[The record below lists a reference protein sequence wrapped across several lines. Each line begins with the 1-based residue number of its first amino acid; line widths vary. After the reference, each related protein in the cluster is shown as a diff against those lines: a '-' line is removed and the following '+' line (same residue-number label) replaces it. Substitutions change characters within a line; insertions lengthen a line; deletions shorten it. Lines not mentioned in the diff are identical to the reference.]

1 MFLEKVYLGIEKQK
15 KLHDTEANDNDGYL
29 SHHGVKGMHW
39 GIRRYQNPDGSLTN
53 AGKLRYSVKS
63 EADIVKSKATTKYL
77 PFKTMPINK
86 DTVKA
91 RGMLTDEEADK
102 CISLA
107 NKLFDKASKEEP
119 KITNDILDVVKKS
132 NATMYGLDYRLKQ
145 PTSIAAKIGSDSKS
159 DGISMEEAASGINDT
174 IRYTVLANDKDFT
187 NTYRS
192 VQQSLTEKGYSERKC
207 KNFFEGFKNGKVSH
221 KAVQS
226 SYQSPDGIIFEVQ
239 FQTPLSQAAKE
250 LKVPL
255 YEEVRQAS
263 TSPSR
268 REYLIGQMNALANN
282 VSDPPDV
289 FDIPSF
295 SASSKVKHSG
305 VFGERVLRPHD
316 DETYLAH
323 HGIKG
328 QQWGVKNGPPYPIH
342 RDAAYNTANDIYNKL
357 DTFDYGCI
365 IDGKRYNETNLDEVN
380 WSKYRTTP
388 VEDFEKTKIGTCWDY
403 TNYQHEKLKEAGVD
417 HTTRMIVMDT
427 DIGPVTHTFTTF
439 QDSTGQK
446 YWLEQ
451 ALYSERGIHPIE
463 DYTDA
468 VDVISKRYDS
478 SKKRAFD
485 VYEFNPDGM
494 DKGLSDQE
502 FFNRATSGDP
512 IFQHKENTDSNID
525 ISTKNW
531 MRINE
536 FYKSMSY
543 KDRKLID
550 PDSTYEPE
558 NYFKSL
564 DHYKK
569 TTAYNFISDDGFL
582 VAEKIPK
589 NQNVDDT
596 NGVEIGIGVKN
607 KGKGVGTKMV
617 SDLVDW
623 FDNQNDIDTMWWPVD
638 KSNKA
643 SIRVAEKNGFIKD
656 PIGDNYIYAKDSAYK
671 KLGIE
676 Q

>member
-15 KLHDTEANDNDGYL
+15 RLHDTEANDNDGYL

-39 GIRRYQNPDGSLTN
+39 GIRRYQNPDGSLTK

-77 PFKTMPINK
+77 PFKAMPINK

-159 DGISMEEAASGINDT
+159 DGISMEQAASGINDT
-174 IRYTVLANDKDFT
+174 IRYTVLANDKNFT
-187 NTYRS
+187 DTYRS

-226 SYQSPDGIIFEVQ
+226 SYQSPDGMIFEVQ

-282 VSDPPDV
+282 VSDPPNV

-323 HGIKG
+323 HGVKG
-328 QQWGVKNGPPYPIH
+328 QQWGIKNGPPYPLH
-342 RDAAYNTANDIYNKL
+342 RDAAYNTAN
-357 DTFDYGCI
+357 
-365 IDGKRYNETNLDEVN
+365 
-380 WSKYRTTP
+380 
-388 VEDFEKTKIGTCWDY
+388 
-403 TNYQHEKLKEAGVD
+403 
-417 HTTRMIVMDT
+417 
-427 DIGPVTHTFTTF
+427 
-439 QDSTGQK
+439 
-446 YWLEQ
+446 
-451 ALYSERGIHPIE
+451 
-463 DYTDA
+463 
-468 VDVISKRYDS
+468 
-478 SKKRAFD
+478 
-485 VYEFNPDGM
+485 
-494 DKGLSDQE
+494 
-502 FFNRATSGDP
+502 
-512 IFQHKENTDSNID
+512 D

-607 KGKGVGTKMV
+607 KSKGVGTKMV

-656 PIGDNYIYAKDSAYK
+656 PIGDNYIYAKDSAYE
-671 KLGIE
+671 KLGINNKRKE
-676 Q
+676 PAKSSNDILKQYDNQTLTKDAIREYKSQAPQLSHVRVNKNTTGELYFKNGKLAGMVNTEKKDDGTVWIQGIEVYGDNQGKGLGYSMLDHAVKDLGATNLSVNKKNNRAKMIYDKYGFETYDEDSTMYYMKYE